1 MSRVRLGMLPG
12 MLPGAIQGAAGAGT
26 RRDVGAVD
34 ARRSSLGD
42 VQLTKDI
49 ITDAA
54 IGILDE
60 YGLQD
65 LTIRRLARH
74 LDSAAGAMYWHFPS
88 KQALLGAVAGRILAG
103 AGDPCGTGDWQSDV
117 AAYASALHGALVAH
131 NDGAEVVSAALAT
144 GTLDASPALVFE
156 RLLRPSGLDAGERA
170 DAADTLLYFILGAT
184 VDEQTAGQLAAL
196 GSATDGAGSPARSSD
211 PGLRIRRGVAL
222 ITTGIATR
230 SRSVHPA

>member
-1 MSRVRLGMLPG
+1 M
-12 MLPGAIQGAAGAGT
+12 
-26 RRDVGAVD
+26 
-34 ARRSSLGD
+34 
-42 VQLTKDI
+42 QLTKDI

-88 KQALLGAVAGRILAG
+88 KQALLGAIAGRILAG

-117 AAYASALHGALVAH
+117 AAYASALRGALVAH

-144 GTLDASPALVFE
+144 GTLDTSPALVFE

-196 GSATDGAGSPARSSD
+196 GSATDGAGSPARASD

-230 SRSVHPA
+230 SRSAHPA

>member
-1 MSRVRLGMLPG
+1 M
-12 MLPGAIQGAAGAGT
+12 
-26 RRDVGAVD
+26 
-34 ARRSSLGD
+34 
-42 VQLTKDI
+42 
-49 ITDAA
+49 DAA

-88 KQALLGAVAGRILAG
+88 KQALLGAVAGRILQA
-103 AGDPCGTGDWQSDV
+103 AGDPSGTGDWQSDV
-117 AAYASALHGALVAH
+117 AAFASSLRSALVAH

-144 GTLDASPALVFE
+144 GTLDASPAMTFR
-156 RLLRPSGLDAGERA
+156 RLLRPSGLDEGERA

-184 VDEQTAGQLAAL
+184 VDEQTASQLAAV
-196 GSATDGAGSPARSSD
+196 DGSPARSTGSTASAGAGSNSATGSDSATDSGSPAGSGEASASAASSPAPAMD
-211 PGLRIRRGVAL
+211 PGLRIRRGVGL

-230 SRSVHPA
+230 SRAAGN